1 MHRFSLKFINPLLE
15 AHYQQKNLGN
25 QTLLFSTFLIFQF
38 FFLCFLAVITM
49 VKNQTN
55 YDHITIFSLSAMFLF
70 ILYRIR
76 FKYARLFKI
85 GLQIFFLGFGLVLTE
100 MALLIRISD
109 SWQLSPAS
117 VAFIIPIQSFCSLML
132 LVRMNWMLSTV
143 IYLINLMYFMLRL
156 VQIQYYGSHFYVFV
170 GLFMGV
176 LNFSYMAYREQKIY
190 RELFKSTH
198 DSYETLNWYH
208 LLMRNV
214 LPSSIF
220 ILNYDNETPNIEFIN
235 FQALKLMNKTLGEN
249 LVFNNSKCIDCSLN
263 FPDHAKKSG
272 LPGEVEVDYNKI
284 NEFLAKMS
292 VMDQHF
298 ESYQNNIPLILNDH
312 FHSKQMESIHFKTEE
327 SSKEI
332 QFMSIN
338 LTKTVA
344 SSAYSSCRGGKSRKH
359 TDFFNSA
366 NLLLT
371 NENEREEPLKNCETE
386 TKIKYYELKGAK
398 IRWNQKDCLLMLLS
412 DITKSKKIIELK
424 TLDKHKNELLASVS
438 HDLRTP
444 LNGVIGMINATMGEV
459 KDDKLKD
466 FLKVALRSA
475 NLLDFLI
482 KDILDFSQMSY
493 KQLRLNIEEFEI
505 KGVIQEMF
513 SLMKFQARARPINL
527 ELDLDIPERFSCK
540 SDPNRLKQ
548 ILINLIG
555 NL

>member
-1 MHRFSLKFINPLLE
+1 
-15 AHYQQKNLGN
+15 
-25 QTLLFSTFLIFQF
+25 
-38 FFLCFLAVITM
+38 
-49 VKNQTN
+49 
-55 YDHITIFSLSAMFLF
+55 
-70 ILYRIR
+70 
-76 FKYARLFKI
+76 
-85 GLQIFFLGFGLVLTE
+85 
-100 MALLIRISD
+100 
-109 SWQLSPAS
+109 
-117 VAFIIPIQSFCSLML
+117 
-132 LVRMNWMLSTV
+132 
-143 IYLINLMYFMLRL
+143 
-156 VQIQYYGSHFYVFV
+156 
-170 GLFMGV
+170 
-176 LNFSYMAYREQKIY
+176 
-190 RELFKSTH
+190 
-198 DSYETLNWYH
+198 
-208 LLMRNV
+208 MRNV

-220 ILNYDNETPNIEFIN
+220 ILNNDKETPDIEFIN

-263 FPDHAKKSG
+263 FPEHKKKSSF
-272 LPGEVEVDYNKI
+272 PGEIEVDNNKI
-284 NEFLAKMS
+284 NEFLGKMC
-292 VMDQHF
+292 VMDHHF
-298 ESYQNNIPLILNDH
+298 DSYQNNIPLILNDH
-312 FHSKQMESIHFKTEE
+312 FNSKQLESIHFQTEE
-327 SSKEI
+327 STKEI

-338 LTKTVA
+338 LSRTVI
-344 SSAYSSCRGGKSRKH
+344 SNTFSPFSGGKCKKP

-371 NENEREEPLKNCETE
+371 HEIEREEPEKTCEME

-444 LNGVIGMINATMGEV
+444 LNGVIGMINATIGEV
-459 KDDKLKD
+459 EDDKLKD

-493 KQLRLNIEEFEI
+493 KQLRLNIEEFDI
-505 KGVIQEMF
+505 KGVIQEVF

-527 ELDLDIPERFSCK
+527 ELDLDIPERLSCK

-555 NL
+555 IL